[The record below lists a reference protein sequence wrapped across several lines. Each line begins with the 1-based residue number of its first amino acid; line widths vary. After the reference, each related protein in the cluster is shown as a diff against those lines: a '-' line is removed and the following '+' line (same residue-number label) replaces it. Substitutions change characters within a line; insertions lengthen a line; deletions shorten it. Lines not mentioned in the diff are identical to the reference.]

1 MSGSGQSASRRGW
14 CQPRQRFAGAPGYN
28 RRVLDAYPVSAICQY
43 LKELL
48 ESDLRLSNMWVEGEI
63 SNLSRSQRG
72 HVYFTL
78 KEGAYQLR
86 CVMFQRQHRGMPLES
101 GAQVLTHGNLNFYA
115 ERGDVQI
122 IVDFVQPAGVGA
134 RQAELERLK
143 TKLEAEGL
151 FDEARKRPLPE
162 FPVRIGVVTSPA
174 GAVFHDICNVLT
186 RRWPLAE
193 VVLAPTPVQG
203 ADAVAGVADGIRRLN
218 EDGAI
223 DVIIVARGGGSAE
236 ELWTFNE
243 EAVARAIYGSGVPVV
258 SAIGHETDYTIADY
272 VADVRAP
279 TPSAAAETVAPER
292 VHVSRNVAA
301 MAAALLF
308 GARSRIDRG
317 TAGLER
323 SGQRLRAGL
332 PDVARHRERLAS
344 SLRHA
349 LSAAQRAVERRDE
362 RVTGWSNQLRSL
374 DPRAT
379 LARGYAVVQLR
390 DGKQAVTSVSQVK
403 GRAKLDIHVKDGK
416 FPAEVSRQYG
426 F

>member
-1 MSGSGQSASRRGW
+1 M
-14 CQPRQRFAGAPGYN
+14 
-28 RRVLDAYPVSAICQY
+28 LDAYPVSAICRY

-63 SNLSRSQRG
+63 TNLSRSQRG

-134 RQAELERLK
+134 RQAEFERLK

-151 FDEARKRPLPE
+151 FDEARKRALPE
-162 FPVRIGVVTSPA
+162 FPVRIGVVTSPS
-174 GAVFHDICNVLT
+174 GAVFHDICDVLT

-203 ADAVAGVADGIRRLN
+203 SDAVPGVAEGIRRLN

-243 EAVARAIYGSGVPVV
+243 ETIARAIYGSVVPVV

-272 VADVRAP
+272 VADVRAA

-292 VHVSRNVAA
+292 VQVSRNVEA
-301 MAAALLF
+301 MAGALLF
-308 GARSRIDRG
+308 GARSRIDGG
-317 TAGLER
+317 TAGLQR
-323 SGQRLRAGL
+323 SDQRLRAGL
-332 PDVARHRERLAS
+332 PDVARHRERLVS

-349 LSAAQRAVERRDE
+349 QSAVQRAVERREE

-390 DGKQAVTSVSQVK
+390 DGKQAVTSVDQVK
-403 GRAKLDIHVKDGK
+403 GKAKLDVHVKDGK